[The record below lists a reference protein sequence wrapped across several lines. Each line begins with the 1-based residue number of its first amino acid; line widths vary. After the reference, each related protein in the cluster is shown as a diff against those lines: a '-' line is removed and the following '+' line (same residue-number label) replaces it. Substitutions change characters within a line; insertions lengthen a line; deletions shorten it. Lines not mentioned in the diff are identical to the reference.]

1 MKYRVTDIEY
11 DTETDWDEQD
21 RDEQETLDAL
31 PNTLII
37 ELDVP
42 DEDIGKGGGLSD
54 YEAQEVTDAV
64 SDETGWLVNSCA
76 IERLD
81 T

>member
-31 PNTLII
+31 PTTLVI
-37 ELDVP
+37 ELDL
-42 DEDIGKGGGLSD
+42 DDIGYELSD
-54 YEAQEVTDAV
+54 QEAADVVDAV